1 MLTQAYSAGGGGGA
15 GGAGGAAFGSALGF
29 EAAPTPRASGSQA
42 IPRPFIPFGGPPQ
55 GSQVGGSV
63 KVGLPPGISRLILAT
78 ASSRVSA
85 FAASGRNAAA
95 VLKRTRRL
103 VTRSLRCSRPPAGGG
118 VKPDEAAKR
127 ASIASKQVISTEEQ
141 ELHIIIRERGCQARG
156 EFTSRNSSLV

>member
-1 MLTQAYSAGGGGGA
+1 MRSSVAALLSSSPEEVARLSMLTQAYSAGGGGGA

-42 IPRPFIPFGGPPQ
+42 MPRPFIPFGGPPQ

-103 VTRSLRCSRPPAGGG
+103 VTRSPRCSRPPAGGG
-118 VKPDEAAKR
+118 VKPDEAKR
-127 ASIASKQVISTEEQ
+127 ASIAS
-141 ELHIIIRERGCQARG
+141 QAK
-156 EFTSRNSSLV
+156 V